1 MNWSQSFRACIDPT
15 GKILAANERRPE
27 ISKSSW
33 YTVLKVKKKADSFEK
48 AGEVKCV
55 YDQQIKCGGLDASY
69 CLRGANATLRWTF
82 GDSASSSTGSSDG
95 NSRRFFISAPC
106 QGDISG
112 KRFYFITVL
121 PTRKKVWPHSLASGY
136 SYDFK
141 CEVNVT
147 ASSHKLRTI
156 IDRTL
161 ITHLKVNM
169 AARFERYA

>member
-1 MNWSQSFRACIDPT
+1 MNWSQSFRACVDST
-15 GKILAANERRPE
+15 RKILAANERRPE
-27 ISKSSW
+27 ICFEN
-33 YTVLKVKKKADSFEK
+33 KKKVDSFEK

-55 YDQQIKCGGLDASY
+55 YDQQIECGGLDASY
-69 CLRGANATLRWTF
+69 CLRSERHTQVDVWRFCSTT
-82 GDSASSSTGSSDG
+82 ASSSTGSSDG